1 MQDYVDNYCKIAEE
15 ETRFRDLF
23 GKQELKETKREY
35 HARYSR
41 KMTYYAYLK
50 KKTEQ
55 KLKEQ
60 GYED

>member
-23 GKQELKETKREY
+23 GKQELKEAKREY

-41 KMTYYAYLK
+41 K
-50 KKTEQ
+50 
-55 KLKEQ
+55 
-60 GYED
+60 